1 MSKKNESRV
10 DLALR
15 ALSKKRK
22 PYTITKIADAVFHQ
36 REEEMTPEKLA
47 QFEMDFML
55 SGHFI
60 CCGED
65 INQHKLWDLKSRQP
79 SSLMDKEGNYLDD
92 LYEEDEDVLK
102 NELSDDTVYKVEKEF
117 REDYYD
123 QDDDDEDENEEKDD
137 IEEELMSEGYFDGD
151 DEEKEEETET
161 DDIEEELVES
171 K

>member
-1 MSKKNESRV
+1 MDKRSESRV
-10 DLALR
+10 ELALK
-15 ALSKKRK
+15 AFSKKRK
-22 PYTITKIADAVFHQ
+22 PYTITKIAEVVFTQ

-117 REDYYD
+117 QEDYYD
-123 QDDDDEDENEEKDD
+123 QDDEEEDDEEHDD
-137 IEEELMSEGYFDGD
+137 IEEELMSEGYFD
-151 DEEKEEETET
+151 DEADEIDEDTET
-161 DDIEEELVES
+161 DDIEEELIES